1 MTGHGT
7 APAAGPERWRAGTLR
22 RWVHGGAL
30 ALVLAQPA
38 SPACAVGLPLP
49 DDEGPLMSYRAVVV
63 SRSEILAIDRT
74 RRLLTLR
81 ERDEV
86 FEVVADPRLRD
97 FDDVRVGDLVEVQF
111 TQALVLTLQPGTG
124 IRERSTLSTRT
135 DPVPPG
141 QPPSGADLFEE
152 TIVIDV
158 LEVAPARRQ
167 LRVRDERGRIKTLT
181 VLDDDVTQAARTGDQ
196 LVMRYRRATAI
207 AVRPMPR

>member
-1 MTGHGT
+1 MNRDRAGSVH
-7 APAAGPERWRAGTLR
+7 AQWPLASPIRRWAAGA
-22 RWVHGGAL
+22 AL
-30 ALVLAQPA
+30 ALALALPGG
-38 SPACAVGLPLP
+38 PTGAVGLPLP

-63 SRSEILAIDRT
+63 SRSEIMAIDRT

-135 DPVPPG
+135 DPLPPG

-158 LEVAPARRQ
+158 LQVDRSRQQ
-167 LRVRDERGRIKTLT
+167 LRVRDERGRVKTLT